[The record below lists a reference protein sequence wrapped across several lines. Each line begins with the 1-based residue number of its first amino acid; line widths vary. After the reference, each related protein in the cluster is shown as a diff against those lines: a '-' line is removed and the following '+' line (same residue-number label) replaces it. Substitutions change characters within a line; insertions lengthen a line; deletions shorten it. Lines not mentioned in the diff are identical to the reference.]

1 MNSPS
6 GEQQAIIDYMKQGY
20 NVVVDACAGSGKST
34 TVLSIAQQCPEK
46 QIIQITYNSM
56 LRHEI
61 KEKIKVQDLSNISA
75 HTYHSLAV
83 RYYSETAYT
92 DTELRT
98 ILMNNVRPREDIPRF
113 DYIIID
119 EAQFFTD
126 LKDFVVTAVDTY
138 EKDIICVG
146 LDGDSERNPFGQII
160 DLVPYADN
168 IRKFKAYCT
177 QCADGTHG
185 IFSYRRAW
193 APQTQ
198 ISVGNED
205 QYEALCRKH
214 YLAARKLDLPRK

>member
-1 MNSPS
+1 MSLELYIGPMF
-6 GEQQAIIDYMKQGY
+6 A
-20 NVVVDACAGSGKST
+20 GKSS
-34 TVLSIAQQCPEK
+34 SI
-46 QIIQITYNSM
+46 ITILRRNRFIQRPTLCITNSM
-56 LRHEI
+56 DKRYTMES
-61 KEKIKVQDLSNISA
+61 KVVSHDRDSYAAI
-75 HTYHSLAV
+75 AV
-83 RYYSETAYT
+83 STLLPLLESQEFHQAKC
-92 DTELRT
+92 
-98 ILMNNVRPREDIPRF
+98 
-113 DYIIID
+113 IIID